1 MTDTNTT
8 TNIYLKLARARAALR
23 RKALTPTGKND
34 FLRFKYFELADF
46 LPDALNAFDA
56 EGLTPVFSF
65 DEKSACLKI
74 YDHIGDEYITVS
86 VPVAAAVLKG
96 KDPSPIQEMGA
107 QQTYLRRYLYMA
119 AMEITEHDAL
129 DGELQK
135 ADKPKKEAPAPKDK
149 AKPQAQAKQADA
161 QAVLA
166 AFKVFVPNIAW
177 ADLEHIAGKK
187 YEEWQEPELKRLR
200 VKLQQLKTG
209 SSEQKKEAGDGHQLG
224 D

>member
-1 MTDTNTT
+1 MSDTNTT
-8 TNIYLKLARARAALR
+8 NIFLKLARARAALR

-65 DEKSACLKI
+65 DEKTAYLKI
-74 YDHIGDEYITVS
+74 YDHIGDERITIT

-119 AMEITEHDAL
+119 AMEITEHDARG
-129 DGELQK
+129 GELQK

-149 AKPQAQAKQADA
+149 AKPQPKQQADA
-161 QAVLA
+161 QIILA
-166 AFKVFVPNIAW
+166 AFRASVPNITM
-177 ADLEHIAGKK
+177 ADLEHITGKIN
-187 YEEWQEPELKRLR
+187 EEWKGPEVERLR
-200 VKLQQLKTG
+200 VKLKQLQTG
-209 SSEQKKEAGDGHQLG
+209 SSEQAKKEAGDGHQLG

>member
-1 MTDTNTT
+1 MSDTNTT
-8 TNIYLKLARARAALR
+8 NIFLKLARARAALR

-65 DEKSACLKI
+65 DEKTAWLKI

-129 DGELQK
+129 AGELQK
-135 ADKPKKEAPAPKDK
+135 AAKPQKGAPAPKDE
-149 AKPQAQAKQADA
+149 AKPQHQAKQADA
-161 QAVLA
+161 HTVSA
-166 AFKVFVPNIAW
+166 AFKTFVPNITW

-187 YEEWQEPELKRLR
+187 HAEWREPEIERLR
-200 VKLQQLKTG
+200 ARLKQLKVDAG
-209 SSEQKKEAGDGHQLG
+209 EQQKKEASDGHQLG